1 LNRRIGIGILLALI
15 GIGVIVI
22 GFLVLGSFI
31 RQTLAPPPA
40 PTPITLITQKV
51 VVTTHDI
58 PLGALLQQEDLVL
71 IDVPVELAPRSAL
84 TDVKTAIGRISKVPM
99 VTGELVLDHHLA
111 DPTNVSHDLAFTL
124 GENTVLVAFPADDL
138 ISGLDVVQRG
148 DVIDLFVSA
157 QEEISP
163 NNQSLNP
170 QGNAPETISRLFT
183 FDALQRVGVTAI
195 VVDILNQNT
204 NEGTLPGANVGQDVA
219 VTQATPQPKDIRVR
233 GYLLALTP
241 QDALVLKHLRDI
253 GGKFDIALRNPTST
267 ELYQLNPVLMEY
279 IIDKYQLNV
288 NPNP

>member
-1 LNRRIGIGILLALI
+1 MNRRIGIGIVLALI

-22 GFLVLGSFI
+22 GFLVLGGFI
-31 RQTLAPPPA
+31 RQTLAPPSA
-40 PTPITLITQKV
+40 PTPVAPITQKV

-58 PLGALLQQEDLVL
+58 TLGSLLKQEDLVL

-84 TDVKTAIGRISKVPM
+84 TNIDMVIGRISKVPM
-99 VTGELVLDHHLA
+99 VTGELVLEHHLA

-124 GENTVLVAFPADDL
+124 GANTVLVAFPSDDL
-138 ISGLDVVQRG
+138 MSGLDVVQRG
-148 DVIDLFVSA
+148 DIIDLYVSA
-157 QEEISP
+157 QEEIKPSS
-163 NNQSLNP
+163 QALSP
-170 QGNAPETISRLFT
+170 QGNAPETTTRLFT

-204 NEGTLPGANVGQDVA
+204 DEGTLPNANVGQDTA
-219 VTQATPQPKDIRVR
+219 VTQATPQPKDVRVR

-241 QDALVLKHLRDI
+241 QDALVLKHLQDI

-288 NPNP
+288 NPIP